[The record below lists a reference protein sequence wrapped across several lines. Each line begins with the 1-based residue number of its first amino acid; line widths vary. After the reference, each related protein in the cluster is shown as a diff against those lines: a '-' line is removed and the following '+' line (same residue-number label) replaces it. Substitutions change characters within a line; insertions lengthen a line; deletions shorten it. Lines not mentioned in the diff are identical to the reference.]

1 MTDDSSGAIRLPP
14 FFFYFHCDPP
24 ADFLRSH
31 AVTRYQATIHA
42 VYALTSIQQSQFI
55 RILSEQFVEAAV
67 TVGLVAGLLERA
79 LVQLLQAECAHKVL
93 RMEFTEH
100 GGDAAT
106 GYRLGAAGAQR
117 AAFGVIMRL
126 AVRQTFEVEERSML
140 KRLTAVLRNVER

>member
-1 MTDDSSGAIRLPP
+1 M
-14 FFFYFHCDPP
+14 
-24 ADFLRSH
+24 RS
-31 AVTRYQATIHA
+31 Y
-42 VYALTSIQQSQFI
+42 LFEQSHVI

-79 LVQLLQAECAHKVL
+79 LVQLLQAERAHKVL

-100 GGDAAT
+100 GGDAAA
-106 GYRLGAAGAQR
+106 GYRFGTAGAQR

-140 KRLTAVLRNVER
+140 KRLTAVLRIGERYGSGLIHFIFSQEERALNARRRREMRHFKMRAAK